1 MTGIRRRKADS
12 NFITDLRRICESTNI
27 NFLLGAGCSMPAF
40 KTLGNIE
47 ELRTKLKEDDKLD
60 LCERKLIQASLDA
73 TFFKLS
79 ILPNAEY
86 ITSEKSI
93 DDIYKTKNN
102 YKLFCSSA
110 MSLVKIR
117 ESPLLPKQVSFFV
130 SNYDLCMDYALDQA
144 TIPTN
149 RGYVGHFNKQIVLEN
164 FGRRFSSNTLT
175 FGYQSEIASAN
186 LVKIHG
192 CISWINEGNALLFR
206 DPVESLNSTTSL
218 IGASDLIKV
227 NSNDQEIEK
236 EYERLK
242 KEASNKYFS
251 YFYEKKFDEI
261 IATIGKFQIVLPN
274 KEKFASTV
282 LNENYYAQLRRLTN
296 QLEVRNSVLLV
307 IGFSFADEHIRKLII
322 RAANI
327 NPTLHV
333 IVFCYSEESEKDII
347 RNLDKDL
354 HQLINNNITTV
365 TGAKQ
370 QNANGC
376 EPLDLETVANLLK
389 KVTH

>member
-60 LCERKLIQASLDA
+60 LCERELIQASLDA

-86 ITSEKSI
+86 IATEKSI
-93 DDIYKTKNN
+93 GDIKKTKNN
-102 YKLFCSSA
+102 YELFCSSA

-117 ESPLLPKQVSFFV
+117 ESPLLPKQISFFV

-192 CISWINEGNALLFR
+192 CISWVNKDNALLFR
-206 DPVESLNSTTSL
+206 DPMESLNSITNL

-227 NSNDQEIEK
+227 NSNDWQIEK

-242 KEASNKYFS
+242 REASDKPALDLY
-251 YFYEKKFDEI
+251 KKALEVI
-261 IATIGKFQIVLPN
+261 SAIGKFQIVLPN

-307 IGFSFADEHIRKLII
+307 VGFSFADEHIRKLII

-347 RNLDKDL
+347 RNLNKDL

-365 TGAKQ
+365 TGTTQ

>member
-60 LCERKLIQASLDA
+60 LCERELIQASLDA

-86 ITSEKSI
+86 IATEKSI
-93 DDIYKTKNN
+93 GDIKKTKNN
-102 YKLFCSSA
+102 YELFCSSA

-117 ESPLLPKQVSFFV
+117 ESPLLPKQISFFV

-192 CISWINEGNALLFR
+192 CISWVNKDNALLFR
-206 DPVESLNSTTSL
+206 DPMESLNSITNL

-227 NSNDQEIEK
+227 NSNDWQIEK

-242 KEASNKYFS
+242 REASDKPALDLY
-251 YFYEKKFDEI
+251 KKALEVI
-261 IATIGKFQIVLPN
+261 SAIGKFQIVLPN
-274 KEKFASTV
+274 KEKFASTI

-307 IGFSFADEHIRKLII
+307 VGFSFADEHIRKLII

-365 TGAKQ
+365 TGTKQ

>member
-60 LCERKLIQASLDA
+60 LCERELIQASLDA

-86 ITSEKSI
+86 IATEKSI
-93 DDIYKTKNN
+93 GDIKKTKNN
-102 YKLFCSSA
+102 YELFCSSA

-117 ESPLLPKQVSFFV
+117 ESPLLPKQISFFV

-192 CISWINEGNALLFR
+192 CISWVNKDNALLFR
-206 DPVESLNSTTSL
+206 DPMESLNSITNL

-227 NSNDQEIEK
+227 NSNDWQIEK

-242 KEASNKYFS
+242 REASDKPALDLY
-251 YFYEKKFDEI
+251 KKALEVI
-261 IATIGKFQIVLPN
+261 SAIGKFQIVLPN

-307 IGFSFADEHIRKLII
+307 VGFSFADEHIRKLII

-365 TGAKQ
+365 TGTKQ

>member
-1 MTGIRRRKADS
+1 M
-12 NFITDLRRICESTNI
+12 
-27 NFLLGAGCSMPAF
+27 
-40 KTLGNIE
+40 
-47 ELRTKLKEDDKLD
+47 
-60 LCERKLIQASLDA
+60 
-73 TFFKLS
+73 
-79 ILPNAEY
+79 
-86 ITSEKSI
+86 
-93 DDIYKTKNN
+93 
-102 YKLFCSSA
+102 
-110 MSLVKIR
+110 
-117 ESPLLPKQVSFFV
+117 
-130 SNYDLCMDYALDQA
+130 
-144 TIPTN
+144 
-149 RGYVGHFNKQIVLEN
+149 
-164 FGRRFSSNTLT
+164 
-175 FGYQSEIASAN
+175 
-186 LVKIHG
+186 
-192 CISWINEGNALLFR
+192 
-206 DPVESLNSTTSL
+206 ESLNSITNL

-227 NSNDQEIEK
+227 NSNDWQIEK

-242 KEASNKYFS
+242 REASDKPALDLY
-251 YFYEKKFDEI
+251 KKALEVI
-261 IATIGKFQIVLPN
+261 SAIGKFQIVLPN

-307 IGFSFADEHIRKLII
+307 VGFSFADEHIRKLII

-365 TGAKQ
+365 TGTKQ

>member
-1 MTGIRRRKADS
+1 
-12 NFITDLRRICESTNI
+12 
-27 NFLLGAGCSMPAF
+27 
-40 KTLGNIE
+40 
-47 ELRTKLKEDDKLD
+47 
-60 LCERKLIQASLDA
+60 
-73 TFFKLS
+73 
-79 ILPNAEY
+79 
-86 ITSEKSI
+86 
-93 DDIYKTKNN
+93 
-102 YKLFCSSA
+102 
-110 MSLVKIR
+110 
-117 ESPLLPKQVSFFV
+117 
-130 SNYDLCMDYALDQA
+130 
-144 TIPTN
+144 
-149 RGYVGHFNKQIVLEN
+149 
-164 FGRRFSSNTLT
+164 
-175 FGYQSEIASAN
+175 
-186 LVKIHG
+186 
-192 CISWINEGNALLFR
+192 
-206 DPVESLNSTTSL
+206 VESLNSTTSL
-218 IGASDLIKV
+218 IGASDLIEV

-251 YFYEKKFDEI
+251 DFYEKKFDEI

-347 RNLDKDL
+347 RNLKKDL

-365 TGAKQ
+365 TGTKQ

>member
-1 MTGIRRRKADS
+1 MIDIRRRKADS

-86 ITSEKSI
+86 IAPEKYI
-93 DDIYKTKNN
+93 DNIKKTKNN
-102 YKLFCSSA
+102 YELFCSSA

-192 CISWINEGNALLFR
+192 CISWINEGDALLFR
-206 DPVESLNSTTSL
+206 DPTESLNSITNL
-218 IGASDLIKV
+218 IDESNLIAV
-227 NSNDQEIEK
+227 NVNNWEIEE

-242 KEASNKYFS
+242 KEASNKSFS
-251 YFYEKKFDEI
+251 DSYEENLNKVISD
-261 IATIGKFQIVLPN
+261 IGKFQIVLPN

-296 QLEVRNSVLLV
+296 QLEVRNSAILV

-327 NPTLHV
+327 NPTLH
-333 IVFCYSEESEKDII
+333 IMVFCYSEESEKEII
-347 RNLDKDL
+347 RNLNKDL

-365 TGAKQ
+365 TGTRQ